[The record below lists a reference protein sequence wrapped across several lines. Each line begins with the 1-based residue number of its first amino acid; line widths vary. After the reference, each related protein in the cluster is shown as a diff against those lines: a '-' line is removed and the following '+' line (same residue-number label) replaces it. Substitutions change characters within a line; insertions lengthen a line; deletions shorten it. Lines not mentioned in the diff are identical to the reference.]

1 MKNKKI
7 PVLAGTV
14 LLSAILCSCT
24 NIFDKG
30 SNDIKVF
37 TGYFAVSGDEV
48 DENNDI
54 KELIAKKT
62 GARCDEI
69 WKNENKSVDDTI
81 DDRSFGHTF

>member
-48 DENNDI
+48 DE
-54 KELIAKKT
+54 KKMN
-62 GARCDEI
+62 GL
-69 WKNENKSVDDTI
+69 
-81 DDRSFGHTF
+81 